1 MTDKPD
7 DIKTVA
13 AKVLD
18 LERTKLG
25 DKSKAKNAV
34 PVDKLHE
41 DALKLAGYVLAQ
53 PAAPAEEATPASPPV
68 DRESRPASYRPDGD
82 RVVVV
87 PAVKQND
94 DGTTST
100 GLSFTILHIH
110 NEVANPFDVAA
121 TFAKILN
128 DSPEAVALINP

>member
-1 MTDKPD
+1 MTDKPE

-13 AKVLD
+13 AKLLD
-18 LERTKLG
+18 LERGKVG

-53 PAAPAEEATPASPPV
+53 PAAPDKAETAASTPV
-68 DRESRPASYRPDGD
+68 VRESRPASYRPDGD

-100 GLSFTILHIH
+100 GLSFTVLQIH
-110 NEVANPFDVAA
+110 NEVANPFNVAA

-128 DSPEAVALINP
+128 DNPEALALINP